1 MTKNAYSS
9 AVKFLNSLLNLLK
22 SISDEWLV
30 AICLNYRLFGTFM
43 MRKCVVFILT
53 SFGARRYD
61 CVISTKEIFI
71 FLSLINNSVIIGWN
85 FLFFFSFLSC
95 MLNTIVDILDIIQ
108 VFICVLQ
115 RYCSAPIN
123 IEISCDSIGCLYCLI
138 IISTQSSL
146 VDFLS
151 EYILSLTPEPFT
163 VLSACFIS
171 LLCCQHAS
179 LVYCVVRNALL
190 VFKHDF

>member
-1 MTKNAYSS
+1 MISGNLFKLPFVWNLHDEEVCGVYSYIFWCPKVRLCNKHQRNIYFLIPYKQLS
-9 AVKFLNSLLNLLK
+9 DYWMKF
-22 SISDEWLV
+22 
-30 AICLNYRLFGTFM
+30 
-43 MRKCVVFILT
+43 
-53 SFGARRYD
+53 
-61 CVISTKEIFI
+61 FI
-71 FLSLINNSVIIGWN
+71 F
-85 FLFFFSFLSC
+85 FFPSWVAF
-95 MLNTIVDILDIIQ
+95 LNTIVDILDIIQ

-123 IEISCDSIGCLYCLI
+123 IEISCDSIECLYFLI

-151 EYILSLTPEPFT
+151 EYILCLTPEPFT